1 MADRQGDSG
10 RAPPL
15 PMHWVVHRP
24 RRAFGEGFPEVLA
37 AAQAGADWAFAVLYD
52 GFAPK
57 VAGYLRVQGARDVD
71 DLTSEVFLAGFRA
84 IGSFAGDEAQLRSWI
99 FTIAH
104 RRLTDERRRL
114 GRRPVADTPPPDIAS
129 GVDVAHDA
137 IASLGE
143 DRVRALCARLGDD
156 QRDVM
161 LLRLVGGFT
170 VTEVAAMLGRSEGA
184 VKALQRRAVEG
195 LRRIISHE
203 GAPL

>member
-1 MADRQGDSG
+1 M
-10 RAPPL
+10 
-15 PMHWVVHRP
+15 HRP

-37 AAQAGADWAFAVLYD
+37 AAQAGADWAFAVLY
-52 GFAPK
+52 GGLAPK

-84 IGSFAGDEAQLRSWI
+84 IGSFAGDEAQLRSWV

-114 GRRPVADTPPPDIAS
+114 GRRPVADAAPTDVTS
-129 GVDVAHDA
+129 GVDVADDA
-137 IASLGE
+137 IESLGE
-143 DRVRALCARLGDD
+143 GRARALCARLGDD

-161 LLRLVGGFT
+161 LLRLVGGLT
-170 VTEVAAMLGRSEGA
+170 VTEVAVMLGRSEGA

-195 LRRIISHE
+195 LRRIVSTE
-203 GAPL
+203 AAPL